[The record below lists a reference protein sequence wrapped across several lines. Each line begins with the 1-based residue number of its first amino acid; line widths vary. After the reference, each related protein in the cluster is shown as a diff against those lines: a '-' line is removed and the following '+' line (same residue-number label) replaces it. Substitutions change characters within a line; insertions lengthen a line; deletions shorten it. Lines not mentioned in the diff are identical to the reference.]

1 MPNCVNS
8 PILQFADDVKMFRA
22 IGGAAD
28 FQQLLTSIILS
39 TGPLNGN

>member
-8 PILQFADDVKMFRA
+8 PILQFADDVEMFCA

-28 FQQLLTSIILS
+28 FQQLQADMNSFVD
-39 TGPLNGN
+39 